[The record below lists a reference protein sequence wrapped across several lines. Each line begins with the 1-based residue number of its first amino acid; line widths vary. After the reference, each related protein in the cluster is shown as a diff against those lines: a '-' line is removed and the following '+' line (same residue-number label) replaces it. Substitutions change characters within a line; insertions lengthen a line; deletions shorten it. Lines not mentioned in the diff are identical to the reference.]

1 MGDPPARPT
10 LDSVAAYAQVSRQ
23 TISNALNAP
32 HLLHPETLARVQRAI
47 EETNYRPMRA
57 ARMLRTSRSQLIGVG
72 LQAVGDGVNGY
83 VLDRFLH
90 GLTEAAGAAGYHV
103 LLFSAGG
110 DEQEIEA
117 YDDILAT
124 HSLDAF
130 VLTSTH
136 HGDRRTAWLAE
147 RDHPFVTF
155 GRPWGDSAG
164 HSWVDVDGAA
174 GTREATGNLV
184 AGGHRRIAFVG
195 WPEGS
200 GVGDDRRAGWTSA
213 MAEADLATDGLLVQ
227 RVDGADGGRS
237 AAEHLL
243 GSAEPPTAVVCASDS
258 LALGVHDAATRS
270 GVELPVV
277 GFDDTPVAL
286 ALGLT
291 SLAQPLTEAADACMR
306 LLLDLL
312 EPGPDTAPQPA
323 HLLLAPRLVV
333 RTTGGGPA
341 GPTPDRTAAHVGQRS
356 SIGKGAP
363 Q

>member
-1 MGDPPARPT
+1 
-10 LDSVAAYAQVSRQ
+10 
-23 TISNALNAP
+23 
-32 HLLHPETLARVQRAI
+32 
-47 EETNYRPMRA
+47 MRA
-57 ARMLRTSRSQLIGVG
+57 ARLLRTSRSQLIGVG
-72 LQAVGDGVNGY
+72 LQATGDGVNGY

-147 RDHPFVTF
+147 RDLPFVTF
-155 GRPWGDSAG
+155 GRPWGTSAG
-164 HSWVDVDGAA
+164 HSWVDVDGAS

-184 AGGHRRIAFVG
+184 AAGHRRIAFVG

-200 GVGDDRRAGWTSA
+200 GVGDDRRTGWKSA
-213 MAEADLATDGLLVQ
+213 MAEAGLGTEDLLVQ
-227 RVDGADGGRS
+227 RVDGADAGRS
-237 AAEHLL
+237 AAEALFAL
-243 GSAEPPTAVVCASDS
+243 TEPPTAVVCASDS
-258 LALGVHDAATRS
+258 LALGVHDVVRRLGRDA
-270 GVELPVV
+270 PVV
-277 GFDDTPVAL
+277 GFDDTPVA
-286 ALGLT
+286 AAIGLT
-291 SLAQPLTEAADACMR
+291 TLAQPLVEAANNCMR

-323 HLLLAPRLVV
+323 HVLLAPRLVV
-333 RTTGGGPA
+333 RATGGGPA
-341 GPTPDRTAAHVGQRS
+341 ELPERTAAHAGPRDTT
-356 SIGKGAP
+356 GKGAP